1 MKSKKKIIIL
11 CSIVLVAILVIFGVW
26 TVKSGC
32 VNYLLLDEQQRH
44 EELLDELQGHEE
56 LLNILLIKPTEKER
70 FLSRLDDLG
79 IRYFITKEESKDVVY
94 FKDGF
99 AEIENGEITSW
110 SYYNSN
116 VRIPAIPEEI
126 VEKLRNSQVTSA
138 EVIKRF
144 GFPSFM
150 YCEKDGN
157 FSFTYFFIRDERTK
171 RSDGKY
177 NNELIFW
184 FNNDCKLNNCNYS
197 IIDDL
202 NQKTLEEFI

>member
-32 VNYLLLDEQQRH
+32 VDYLLLDELQR
-44 EELLDELQGHEE
+44 HEE
-56 LLNILLIKPTEKER
+56 LLNILIKATGKEH

-79 IRYFITKEESKDVVY
+79 IRYFITKKESKDVVY

-110 SYYNSN
+110 SYHNSN

-126 VEKLRNSQVTSA
+126 VEKLRNSQATSA
-138 EVIKRF
+138 EVEKRF
-144 GFPSFM
+144 GLPSSMSF
-150 YCEKDGN
+150 EKDGN
-157 FSFTYFFIRDERTK
+157 FSFSYFFIRDERTK

-177 NNELIFW
+177 NSALIFW
-184 FNNDCKLNNCNYS
+184 FNNDCKLNNCSYS
-197 IIDDL
+197 IIGDL
-202 NQKTLEEFI
+202 NQKTIEELI

>member
-1 MKSKKKIIIL
+1 MKSKTKIII
-11 CSIVLVAILVIFGVW
+11 SYGIVLFLTTAVLVW
-26 TVKSGC
+26 SWSTGC
-32 VNYLLLDEQQRH
+32 FDNFSVNEQQRH
-44 EELLDELQGHEE
+44 EELLT
-56 LLNILLIKPTEKER
+56 ILIKATEKEH

-99 AEIENGEITSW
+99 AEIENGEINSW
-110 SYYNSN
+110 SYHNPN

-157 FSFTYFFIRDERTK
+157 FSFSYFFIRDERTK

-184 FNNDCKLNNCNYS
+184 FNNACKLNNCSYS
-197 IIDDL
+197 IIGDL
-202 NQKTLEEFI
+202 NQKTLLELI

>member
-1 MKSKKKIIIL
+1 MKSNIKLVIISFAVIFTV
-11 CSIVLVAILVIFGVW
+11 IVAILLAWPEKI
-26 TVKSGC
+26 GC
-32 VNYLLLDEQQRH
+32 VDHLLLNEQQRH
-44 EELLDELQGHEE
+44 EELLT
-56 LLNILLIKPTEKER
+56 ILIKATEKEH

-79 IRYFITKEESKDVVY
+79 IRYFITKEESKDVVL
-94 FKDGF
+94 FKNGF
-99 AEIENGEITSW
+99 AEIENGETTSW

-126 VEKLRNSQVTSA
+126 VEKLRNSQTTSA

-144 GFPSFM
+144 GLPSTM

-157 FSFTYFFIRDERTK
+157 FSFSYFFIRDERTK

-202 NQKTLEEFI
+202 NQKTIEDFI

>member
-32 VNYLLLDEQQRH
+32 VNYLLLDE
-44 EELLDELQGHEE
+44 LQGHEE
-56 LLNILLIKPTEKER
+56 LLNILIKPTGKEH

-99 AEIENGEITSW
+99 VEIENGEINSW

-126 VEKLRNSQVTSA
+126 VEKLRYSQVTSA

-144 GFPSFM
+144 GFPSTM
-150 YCEKDGN
+150 YCEKDGT
-157 FSFTYFFIRDERTK
+157 FSFSYFFIRDERTK

-177 NNELIFW
+177 NNELSFW
-184 FNNDCKLNNCNYS
+184 FNNDCKLNNCSYS

-202 NQKTLEEFI
+202 NQKTLEKLI

>member
-1 MKSKKKIIIL
+1 MKSILKLFL

-26 TVKSGC
+26 TVNSGC
-32 VNYLLLDEQQRH
+32 VDYLLLDEQQRH
-44 EELLDELQGHEE
+44 EELLT
-56 LLNILLIKPTEKER
+56 ILIKATEKEH

-79 IRYFITKEESKDVVY
+79 IRYFSEKENNKESVL
-94 FKDGF
+94 FKNGF
-99 AEIENGEITSW
+99 VEFENGEISNW
-110 SYYNSN
+110 AYHNSN
-116 VRIPAIPEEI
+116 IRIPAIPEEI
-126 VEKLRNSQVTSA
+126 VEKLRNSQTTSA

-144 GFPSFM
+144 GLPSSM

-157 FSFTYFFIRDERTK
+157 FSFSYFFIRDERTK

-177 NNELIFW
+177 NYVLIFW

-202 NQKTLEEFI
+202 NQKTIEEFI

>member
-44 EELLDELQGHEE
+44 EELLT
-56 LLNILLIKPTEKER
+56 ILIKATEKEH
-70 FLSRLDDLG
+70 FLSQLDDLG

-99 AEIENGEITSW
+99 AEIENGEINSW
-110 SYYNSN
+110 SYHNPN

-150 YCEKDGN
+150 YCEKDGT
-157 FSFTYFFIRDERTK
+157 FSFAYIFIRDERTK

-177 NNELIFW
+177 NSELIFW
-184 FNNDCKLNNCNYS
+184 FNNDYKLNNCSYS

-202 NQKTLEEFI
+202 NQKTIEELI

>member
-1 MKSKKKIIIL
+1 MKSKKKIIIS

-32 VNYLLLDEQQRH
+32 VNYLLLDE
-44 EELLDELQGHEE
+44 LQGHEE
-56 LLNILLIKPTEKER
+56 LLNILIKPTGKEH

-79 IRYFITKEESKDVVY
+79 IRYFITKEGSKDVVL

-99 AEIENGEITSW
+99 VEIENGETTSW

-138 EVIKRF
+138 EVIKCF
-144 GFPSFM
+144 GLPSSM

-157 FSFTYFFIRDERTK
+157 FSFSYFFIRDERTK

-184 FNNDCKLNNCNYS
+184 FNNDCKLNNCSYS

-202 NQKTLEEFI
+202 NQKTLEELI

>member
-1 MKSKKKIIIL
+1 MKSKKKIIIS
-11 CSIVLVAILVIFGVW
+11 CSIVLVAILLIFGVW

-32 VNYLLLDEQQRH
+32 VNYLLLDE
-44 EELLDELQGHEE
+44 LQGHEE
-56 LLNILLIKPTEKER
+56 LLNILIKPTEKER

-99 AEIENGEITSW
+99 VEIENGEINSW

-144 GFPSFM
+144 GLPSSM

-157 FSFTYFFIRDERTK
+157 FSFSYFFIRDERTK

-184 FNNDCKLNNCNYS
+184 FNNDYKLNNCNYS

-202 NQKTLEEFI
+202 NQKTIEEFI

>member
-44 EELLDELQGHEE
+44 EELLT
-56 LLNILLIKPTEKER
+56 ILIKATGKEH

-99 AEIENGEITSW
+99 VEIENGEINSW

-126 VEKLRNSQVTSA
+126 VEKLRNSQATSA

-144 GFPSFM
+144 GLPSSM
-150 YCEKDGN
+150 CYEKDGN
-157 FSFTYFFIRDERTK
+157 FSFSYFFIRDERTK
-171 RSDGKY
+171 RPDGKY
-177 NNELIFW
+177 NSELIFW

-202 NQKTLEEFI
+202 NQKTIEEFI

>member
-1 MKSKKKIIIL
+1 MKTKKKIIIS
-11 CSIVLVAILVIFGVW
+11 CSIVLVAILLIFGVW

-32 VNYLLLDEQQRH
+32 VNYLLLDE
-44 EELLDELQGHEE
+44 LQGHEE
-56 LLNILLIKPTEKER
+56 LLNILIKPTEKER

-99 AEIENGEITSW
+99 VEIENGEINSW

-144 GFPSFM
+144 GLPSSMSF
-150 YCEKDGN
+150 EKDGN
-157 FSFTYFFIRDERTK
+157 FSFSYFFIRDERTK
-171 RSDGKY
+171 RSDEKY

-184 FNNDCKLNNCNYS
+184 FNNDYKLNNCNYS

-202 NQKTLEEFI
+202 NQKTIEEFI

>member
-1 MKSKKKIIIL
+1 MKSKTKIIIS
-11 CSIVLVAILVIFGVW
+11 CGIVLFLTTAVLVW
-26 TVKSGC
+26 SWSTGC
-32 VNYLLLDEQQRH
+32 FDNFSVNEQQRH
-44 EELLDELQGHEE
+44 EELLT
-56 LLNILLIKPTEKER
+56 ILIKATGKEH

-79 IRYFITKEESKDVVY
+79 IRYFITKEESKDVVL
-94 FKDGF
+94 FKNGS
-99 AEIENGEITSW
+99 AEFENGTITSW
-110 SYYNSN
+110 SYHNSN

-126 VEKLRNSQVTSA
+126 VEKLRNSQATSA

-144 GFPSFM
+144 GLPSSM

-157 FSFTYFFIRDERTK
+157 FSFSYFFIRDERTK

-184 FNNDCKLNNCNYS
+184 FNNDYKLNNCNYS

>member
-32 VNYLLLDEQQRH
+32 VNYLLLDELRRH
-44 EELLDELQGHEE
+44 EELLT
-56 LLNILLIKPTEKER
+56 ILIKPTGKER

-99 AEIENGEITSW
+99 VEIENGEITSW

-126 VEKLRNSQVTSA
+126 VEKLRNSQTTSA

-144 GFPSFM
+144 GLPSIM

-157 FSFTYFFIRDERTK
+157 FSFSYFFIRDERTK

-202 NQKTLEEFI
+202 NQKTIEEFI

>member
-1 MKSKKKIIIL
+1 MKTKKKIIIS
-11 CSIVLVAILVIFGVW
+11 CSIVLVAILLIFGVW

-32 VNYLLLDEQQRH
+32 VNYLLLDE
-44 EELLDELQGHEE
+44 LQGHEE
-56 LLNILLIKPTEKER
+56 LLNILIKPTEKQR

-99 AEIENGEITSW
+99 VEIENGEINSW

-144 GFPSFM
+144 GLPSSMSF
-150 YCEKDGN
+150 EKDGN
-157 FSFTYFFIRDERTK
+157 FSFSYFFIRDERTK

-184 FNNDCKLNNCNYS
+184 FNNDCKLNNCSYS

-202 NQKTLEEFI
+202 NQKTIEEFI

>member
-1 MKSKKKIIIL
+1 MKSIL
-11 CSIVLVAILVIFGVW
+11 KLFSCSIVLVAILVIFGVW

-44 EELLDELQGHEE
+44 EELLDELRRHEE
-56 LLNILLIKPTEKER
+56 LLTILIKPTGKEH

-79 IRYFITKEESKDVVY
+79 IRYFITKEESKDVVL

-126 VEKLRNSQVTSA
+126 VEKLRNSQTTSA

-144 GFPSFM
+144 GLPSSM

-157 FSFTYFFIRDERTK
+157 FSFSYFFIRDERTK

-177 NNELIFW
+177 NSELIFW
-184 FNNDCKLNNCNYS
+184 FNNDCKLNNCSYS

-202 NQKTLEEFI
+202 NQKTLEELI

>member
-1 MKSKKKIIIL
+1 MKTKKKIIIS

-26 TVKSGC
+26 TVKRGC
-32 VNYLLLDEQQRH
+32 VNYLLLDELRRH
-44 EELLDELQGHEE
+44 EELLT
-56 LLNILLIKPTEKER
+56 ILIKPTGKEH

-99 AEIENGEITSW
+99 VEIENGEINSW

-126 VEKLRNSQVTSA
+126 VEKLRNSQTTSA
-138 EVIKRF
+138 EVVKLF
-144 GFPSFM
+144 GLPSSM

-157 FSFTYFFIRDERTK
+157 FSFSYFFIRDERTK

-202 NQKTLEEFI
+202 NQKTIEEFI

>member
-1 MKSKKKIIIL
+1 MKTKKKIIIS
-11 CSIVLVAILVIFGVW
+11 CSIVLVAILLIFGVW

-32 VNYLLLDEQQRH
+32 VNYLLLDE
-44 EELLDELQGHEE
+44 LQGHEE
-56 LLNILLIKPTEKER
+56 LLNILIKPTEKER

-79 IRYFITKEESKDVVY
+79 IRYFITKEESKDVVL
-94 FKDGF
+94 FKNGS
-99 AEIENGEITSW
+99 AEFENGTITSW
-110 SYYNSN
+110 SYHNSN

-126 VEKLRNSQVTSA
+126 VEKLRNSQATSA

-144 GFPSFM
+144 GLPSSM

-157 FSFTYFFIRDERTK
+157 FSFSYFFIRDERTK

-202 NQKTLEEFI
+202 NQNTIEDFI

>member
-1 MKSKKKIIIL
+1 MKSKTKIIIS
-11 CSIVLVAILVIFGVW
+11 CGIVLFLTTAVLVW
-26 TVKSGC
+26 SWSTGC
-32 VNYLLLDEQQRH
+32 FDNFSVNEQQRH
-44 EELLDELQGHEE
+44 EELLT
-56 LLNILLIKPTEKER
+56 ILIKATGKEH

-79 IRYFITKEESKDVVY
+79 IRYFITKEESKDVVL
-94 FKDGF
+94 FKNGS
-99 AEIENGEITSW
+99 AEFENGTITSW
-110 SYYNSN
+110 SYHNSN

-144 GFPSFM
+144 GLPSSMSF
-150 YCEKDGN
+150 EKDGN
-157 FSFTYFFIRDERTK
+157 FSFSYFFIRDERTK

-184 FNNDCKLNNCNYS
+184 FNNDYKLNNCNYS

-202 NQKTLEEFI
+202 NQKTIEEFI

>member
-32 VNYLLLDEQQRH
+32 VNYLLLDE
-44 EELLDELQGHEE
+44 LQGHEE
-56 LLNILLIKPTEKER
+56 LLNILIKPTGKEH

-99 AEIENGEITSW
+99 VEIENGEINSW

-126 VEKLRNSQVTSA
+126 VEKLRNSQATSA

-144 GFPSFM
+144 GLPSSM
-150 YCEKDGN
+150 CYEKDGN
-157 FSFTYFFIRDERTK
+157 FSFSYFFIRDERTK

-177 NNELIFW
+177 NSELIFW
-184 FNNDCKLNNCNYS
+184 FNNDCKLKNCGYS

-202 NQKTLEEFI
+202 NQKTIEELI

>member
-1 MKSKKKIIIL
+1 MKTKKKIIIL

-44 EELLDELQGHEE
+44 EELLT
-56 LLNILLIKPTEKER
+56 ILIKATGKEH

-79 IRYFITKEESKDVVY
+79 IRYFITKEESKDVVL
-94 FKDGF
+94 FKNGS
-99 AEIENGEITSW
+99 AEFENGTITSW
-110 SYYNSN
+110 SYHNSN

-126 VEKLRNSQVTSA
+126 VERLRNSQATSA
-138 EVIKRF
+138 EVVKRF
-144 GFPSFM
+144 GLPSSM
-150 YCEKDGN
+150 HCEKDGN
-157 FSFTYFFIRDERTK
+157 FSFSYFFIRDERTK

-177 NNELIFW
+177 NSELSFW
-184 FNNDCKLNNCNYS
+184 FNNDYKLNNCSYS

-202 NQKTLEEFI
+202 NQKTIEDFI

>member
-1 MKSKKKIIIL
+1 MKTKKKIIIS
-11 CSIVLVAILVIFGVW
+11 CSIVLVAILLIFGVW

-32 VNYLLLDEQQRH
+32 VNYLLLDE
-44 EELLDELQGHEE
+44 LQGHEE
-56 LLNILLIKPTEKER
+56 LLNILIKPTEKER

-99 AEIENGEITSW
+99 VEIENGEINSW

-126 VEKLRNSQVTSA
+126 VEKLRNSQATSA

-144 GFPSFM
+144 GLPSSM

-157 FSFTYFFIRDERTK
+157 FSFSYFFIRDERTK

-184 FNNDCKLNNCNYS
+184 FNNDYKLNNCNYS

-202 NQKTLEEFI
+202 NQKTIEEFI